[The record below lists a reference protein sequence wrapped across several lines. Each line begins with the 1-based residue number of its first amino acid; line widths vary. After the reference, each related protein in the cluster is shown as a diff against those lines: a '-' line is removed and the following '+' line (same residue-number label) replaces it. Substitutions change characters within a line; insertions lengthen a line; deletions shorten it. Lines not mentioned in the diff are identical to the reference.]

1 MKPKEIRELTDAEAQ
16 AKLRD
21 LQQEMFNLRLQQQ
34 TARLERSSRI
44 REVRKDVARIETV
57 LRERQLKAQ
66 AQPGN

>member
-1 MKPKEIRELTDAEAQ
+1 MKPKEIREMTDAEAQ

-44 REVRKDVARIETV
+44 RDVRKDVARIETV
-57 LRERQLKAQ
+57 LRERQLKGASTTR
-66 AQPGN
+66 